1 MFEKKKFAKSFIKKE
16 HLPEII
22 YFRRMIIKNWRIY
35 CRVSKNLKMGFIKKE
50 KVLAMMDFVN
60 SFDLRDICLTLI
72 ELNMPKNLEVVF
84 SKVIKGSVISWTDF
98 FTLDDINEMN
108 KKEFETFLFS
118 HFGKW
123 LLEKYVFYN
132 EEEILWNF
140 ILKYNKIL

>member
-1 MFEKKKFAKSFIKKE
+1 
-16 HLPEII
+16 
-22 YFRRMIIKNWRIY
+22 
-35 CRVSKNLKMGFIKKE
+35 MGFIKKE